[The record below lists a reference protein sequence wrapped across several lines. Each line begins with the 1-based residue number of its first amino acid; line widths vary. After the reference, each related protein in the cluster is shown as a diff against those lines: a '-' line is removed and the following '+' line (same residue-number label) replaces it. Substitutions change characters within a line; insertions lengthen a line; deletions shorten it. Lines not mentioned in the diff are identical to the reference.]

1 MSFKENLSNFFNNVN
16 EKTTGWQDWLSGD
29 TQGYKNFEESVNNFS
44 SSIDQFSKEITSNL
58 TYFNP
63 VMSTATDWLSTY
75 LEFSQF
81 DTEIID
87 NYNKAKEVTKA
98 IESGG
103 ASTSTTNNK
112 PSTTSNSPTTST
124 TTENNE
130 TQQTNPTVAAI
141 EKTENENIVNN
152 MASSLVPSTT
162 KSYRTIYDKFL
173 PHIFGNSSQKENMRS
188 LAGREQ
194 DFIGN
199 LYQVFLYIEDENEG
213 TRKGLSVRTKNL
225 TLPTRQAE
233 TFKIDF
239 MNRSIPKID
248 NSLNLNNTIDLT
260 FTLDDKLVIFK
271 ELTNHS
277 GITYMP
283 ISSTKENFY
292 DTVATLQELGENKS
306 ELTSGFMLEN
316 SNLVLEINVLSS
328 THINN
333 VNNIIK
339 KFNESSSQNDN
350 IKKLLKGYIHEN
362 TFKYRNLKIKSLGE
376 INFDKNQGGP
386 VTISLSALFNPKM
399 VN

>member
-1 MSFKENLSNFFNNVN
+1 MSFKENLTNFFNNVN

-29 TQGYKNFEESVNNFS
+29 TQGYKNFEENVNNFN

-63 VMSTATDWLSTY
+63 AMSTATDWLSTY

-87 NYNKAKEVTKA
+87 NYNKAKEVAKS
-98 IESGG
+98 IEGGG
-103 ASTSTTNNK
+103 ASTSASSK
-112 PSTTSNSPTTST
+112 PSNSNTST
-124 TTENNE
+124 STTENNE

-162 KSYRTIYDKFL
+162 KSYKTIYDKFM
-173 PHIFGNSSQKENMRS
+173 PHVFGNSSQKENMRS

-292 DTVATLQELGENKS
+292 STVATLQELGENKS

-362 TFKYRNLKIKSLGE
+362 TFKYRNLKIKSLSE
-376 INFDKNQGGP
+376 ISFDKNQGGP